1 MTHLDDAVFEEE
13 EDLFT
18 LLFIF
23 FFPEKEEDNKGEEDA
38 RKRWCA
44 VEDAVMVFLSQFCGI
59 CACLYYR
66 DEVYE
71 DIDIVVSSF
80 LSCFFV
86 FRVLV

>member
-44 VEDAVMVFLSQFCGI
+44 VEDAVMMFLSLNF
-59 CACLYYR
+59 A
-66 DEVYE
+66 VYARAY
-71 DIDIVVSSF
+71 IIATRF
-80 LSCFFV
+80 MKILC
-86 FRVLV
+86 VL